1 MKLKR
6 TLASLLAVGALVLS
20 ACGAEGSTSGGGEN
34 ADESETVKIGLNLAL
49 SGDVAAY
56 GTAMRDGI
64 ELAAE
69 EVNAEGGVLG
79 KQVELVEYDNQGDDA
94 QAAQIATRLGTDDNV
109 SVILGSDI
117 SSATKAAIQS
127 GGQVGVP
134 VIGPAATADD
144 VTVAADGSVEEFGY
158 RVGFQD
164 SYQGSSLA
172 KFANE
177 DLGASTAA
185 ILGDNSTDYAVGLT
199 ETFEETFDGEVVA
212 VENYTSGDTD
222 FSAALTN
229 LANQDFDVL
238 FIPGY
243 YEQGGPIIKQ
253 AREMGIEQP
262 ILGPDGFA
270 NTALAELAGPSN
282 MNDVYY
288 TTHFTELSDNPLVD
302 QFVTDFTEKYST
314 SPDSFSSLAYDSF
327 YVAVE
332 AIERAGTQESEA
344 VNEEIAATTDFEGVT
359 GTFSFDDMHNPIKS
373 VNVIE
378 VQDGEQ
384 VNVTEVEPATE

>member
-20 ACGAEGSTSGGGEN
+20 ACGVEGSGSGEN

-94 QAAQIATRLGTDDNV
+94 QAAQIATRLGTEDNV

-164 SYQGSSLA
+164 SYQGRSLA
-172 KFANE
+172 EFANE
-177 DLGASTAA
+177 NLGASTAA

-253 AREMGIEQP
+253 AREMGIDQP
-262 ILGPDGFA
+262 ILGPDGFS

-288 TTHFTELSDNPLVD
+288 TTHFTELSENPLVD
-302 QFVTDFTEKYST
+302 EFVSNFTAKFDS

-332 AIERAGTQESEA
+332 AIERAGTQDSEA

-378 VQDGEQ
+378 VQEGEQ